1 MLQDQFLRLVAHLQ
15 HNMKAQFT
23 YCFQI
28 DCSLA
33 LRLENSHRNNTAWII
48 TPRWKP
54 QQALTKS
61 QSKSQLPS
69 LICLPRV
76 YPINPQE

>member
-1 MLQDQFLRLVAHLQ
+1 MLQDKVLLLVAHLQ
-15 HNMKAQFT
+15 HNMKARFT

-33 LRLENSHRNNTAWII
+33 LRLENSHRNNTA
-48 TPRWKP
+48 WKP

-76 YPINPQE
+76 YPIYPQE